1 MNYNEYLKKKIIP
14 SFGCTEPIA
23 LAFAASRA
31 KTLLKNNPKKI
42 IARLSGNI
50 IKNVNSVK
58 VPGTLGRKGIEISLA
73 AGAFLGDYRKNLEVL
88 SDIDKSQLENLDKL
102 IADGLVEVILVH
114 EKTGLYIDL
123 SLQDDTNQSQ
133 VIIEGYHTNIV
144 FERFNDEILLDKR
157 DSKEAEEEDIDFTFD
172 KIYDF
177 AKSTDYREIKDVLD
191 LQISYNYDIAKEGIN
206 NDWGANIGKMVL
218 PNSDG
223 YNYDKLVAY
232 AAAGSDARMSGCEKP
247 VVINSGSGNQGL
259 TVSVPIIVYSKD
271 NNIEDEKLYRALI
284 FANLLG
290 LYIKQGIGELSA
302 YCGVVTAGASSVC
315 GIAFINDEDPRIIKE
330 ILANA
335 LATNS
340 GIICDGAKE
349 SCAMKIASSL
359 KMAFLAYDQAKSHNS
374 FKAGDGIVKDDIDQ
388 MIKTVGHIAR
398 YGMKETDK
406 VILEEMI
413 GD

>member
-1 MNYNEYLKKKIIP
+1 MNYNDYLKKKIIP

-31 KTLLKNNPKKI
+31 KDILNNNPKKI
-42 IARLSGNI
+42 EARLSGNI

-73 AGAFLGDYRKNLEVL
+73 CGAFLGDYRKNLEVL
-88 SDIDKSQLENLDKL
+88 SDIDKSKL
-102 IADGLVEVILVH
+102 NEMDEKIAKGLVEVILVH

-123 SLQDDTNQSQ
+123 TLKDDINEAQ
-133 VIIEGYHTNIV
+133 VIIEGHHTNIV
-144 FERFNDEILLDKR
+144 YERFNEEILFDKR
-157 DSKEAEEEDIDFTFD
+157 GQKEEEEEAIDFSFD

-177 AKSTDYREIKDVLD
+177 AKTCDYSDIKDVLD
-191 LQISYNYDIAKEGIN
+191 LQISYNYDIAREGIE
-206 NDWGANIGKMVL
+206 NDWGANIGKLVL
-218 PNSDG
+218 PNSND

-232 AAAGSDARMSGCEKP
+232 AAAGSDARMSGCEMP

-259 TVSVPIIVYSKD
+259 TVSVPIIVYAKD
-271 NNIEDEKLYRALI
+271 NDIEDDKLYRGLI

-315 GIAFINDEDPRIIKE
+315 GIAFINDEDPEIIKE
-330 ILANA
+330 ILANS

-359 KMAFLAYDQAKSHNS
+359 KMAFLAYKQAKTDNS
-374 FKAGDGIVKDDIDQ
+374 FKPGDGIVKPDIDQ
-388 MIKTVGHIAR
+388 MIKTVGHIAK

-406 VILEEMI
+406 VILNEMI
-413 GD
+413 GK

>member
-1 MNYNEYLKKKIIP
+1 MNYNDYLKKKIIP

-23 LAFAASRA
+23 LAFGASRA
-31 KTLLKNNPKKI
+31 RAILKNEPKKI
-42 IARLSGNI
+42 EARLSGNI

-73 AGAFLGDYRKNLEVL
+73 CGAFLGDYRKNLEVL
-88 SDIDKSQLENLDKL
+88 SDIDKSQLEYMDKL
-102 IADGLVEVILVH
+102 IAEGLVDVSLIH

-123 SLQDDTNQSQ
+123 TLTDDKNRAQ
-133 VIIEGYHTNIV
+133 VIIDDFHTNIV
-144 FERFNDEILLDKR
+144 YERFNDDILLDKR
-157 DSKEAEEEDIDFTFD
+157 FGKKEDEDQVDFSFD

-177 AKSTDYREIKDVLD
+177 AKTVDYSDIKDVFD
-191 LQISYNYDIAKEGIN
+191 LQISYNYDIAKEGIEN
-206 NDWGANIGKMVL
+206 NWGANIGKLVL
-218 PNSDG
+218 PDSND

-232 AAAGSDARMSGCEKP
+232 AAAGSDARMSGCEMP

-259 TVSVPIIVYSKD
+259 SVSVPIIVYAKD
-271 NNIEDEKLYRALI
+271 NKIDEDKLYRGLI

-302 YCGVVTAGASSVC
+302 YCGVVTAGSSAVC
-315 GIAFINDEDPRIIKE
+315 GIAFINDENPQIIKE
-330 ILANA
+330 TLKNS

-359 KMAFLAYDQAKSHNS
+359 KMAFLAYKQAKTNNS

-388 MIKTVGHIAR
+388 MIKTVGHIAK
-398 YGMKETDK
+398 YGMKETDR
-406 VILEEMI
+406 VILNEMI
-413 GD
+413 DK